1 MAHSLDVIRSVLV
14 DLLVIGAVLAVPIV
28 LVMVWRVGRRR
39 QLVVTE
45 LLNSTGQS
53 DLDGVTRGLTQLARQ
68 RIDAELLIVSA
79 GRERLYKAL
88 WEAGSDRPES
98 GRVGR
103 LRRYGGHGQAAP
115 GRVQQQFNDQLDQLL
130 TATREAAPKQTQA
143 AVQFLSVLVS
153 RPRGL
158 LVSGLL
164 QCRGTASLQWGV
176 SFDVLRV
183 DTNRSVASE
192 TFWEPVAPAA
202 ADSDAEQTQPDSPRS
217 AGRTERILAL
227 LAPAGRWVAIQLVMQ
242 SVFPGGA
249 RGGEKGMDRLLSGML
264 YSRSTGGYPGF
275 GPFFQR
281 LALTELRDAA
291 KVLDLPI
298 RLAAL
303 ADTLNLLAASA
314 QDAVP
319 GASNSAEIYQ
329 EAHVQYAR
337 ALRAMAASSTA
348 ADPLIQRYRVLQ
360 AISWLTSEL
369 PEPQRAAFRWLEE
382 GGPDLTRQLPPDD
395 LYNAAGLY
403 ALAARISSDRQLGER
418 AVLLLRQALTFD
430 AETPDPKLWAQADS
444 AGQLAGVPIEALT
457 EGLSSEAR
465 VPAPLSPDKLDR
477 IIDQM
482 LAAGRNH
489 NT

>member
-28 LVMVWRVGRRR
+28 LVMVWRAGRRR

-68 RIDAELLIVSA
+68 RIDAELLIVSE

-88 WEAGSDRPES
+88 WEAGSDHPDS
-98 GRVGR
+98 GRVGGLGR
-103 LRRYGGHGQAAP
+103 FGRRGQPAP
-115 GRVQQQFNDQLDQLL
+115 GRVQQRLDDRLDQLL
-130 TATREAAPKQTQA
+130 TATREAAPKQAQA

-164 QCRGTASLQWGV
+164 QCNGTAMLQWGV

-192 TFWEPVAPAA
+192 TFWEPAAPAA
-202 ADSDAEQTQPDSPRS
+202 ADGDTEQAQPDGPRID

-242 SVFPGGA
+242 SVFPDGA
-249 RGGEKGMDRLLSGML
+249 HGGEKGLDRLLTGML

-275 GPFFQR
+275 SPFFQR

-291 KVLDLPI
+291 KVLDVPI

-303 ADTLNLLAASA
+303 ADTLNLPDRLRLIPPRF
-314 QDAVP
+314 QVP
-319 GASNSAEIYQ
+319 
-329 EAHVQYAR
+329 R
-337 ALRAMAASSTA
+337 AFPCR
-348 ADPLIQRYRVLQ
+348 
-360 AISWLTSEL
+360 
-369 PEPQRAAFRWLEE
+369 
-382 GGPDLTRQLPPDD
+382 
-395 LYNAAGLY
+395 
-403 ALAARISSDRQLGER
+403 
-418 AVLLLRQALTFD
+418 
-430 AETPDPKLWAQADS
+430 
-444 AGQLAGVPIEALT
+444 
-457 EGLSSEAR
+457 
-465 VPAPLSPDKLDR
+465 
-477 IIDQM
+477 
-482 LAAGRNH
+482 
-489 NT
+489 